1 MLSDMAKNKPG
12 IRFQGFNDEWKEA
25 TLSSLFNFN
34 IPHNSLS
41 RDKLNDE
48 KGEVKDVHYG
58 DVLIKYGAI
67 VDAQKDQIPY
77 ITDSHASEYTAAL
90 LKDGDVVFADTAEDA
105 TAGKAVELQNVES
118 NYVVAGLHTI
128 VARPNETFSPYYL
141 GYCFNS
147 DKYHSKLVPLLQGI
161 KVFSI
166 NKPALADTTF
176 TFPLNKDEQ
185 KKIGEFFMQLD
196 ELINAKEQELEKL
209 RQLKLALLD
218 GMFPGDNQDNSNG
231 GVNR

>member
-1 MLSDMAKNKPG
+1 M
-12 IRFQGFNDEWKEA
+12 
-25 TLSSLFNFN
+25 
-34 IPHNSLS
+34 
-41 RDKLNDE
+41 
-48 KGEVKDVHYG
+48 
-58 DVLIKYGAI
+58 
-67 VDAQKDQIPY
+67 
-77 ITDSHASEYTAAL
+77 
-90 LKDGDVVFADTAEDA
+90 
-105 TAGKAVELQNVES
+105 
-118 NYVVAGLHTI
+118 
-128 VARPNETFSPYYL
+128 
-141 GYCFNS
+141 
-147 DKYHSKLVPLLQGI
+147 VPLLQGI

-231 GVNR
+231 GG